1 MQNLL
6 SPIIG
11 KFDSVV
17 SKVLQPGINA
27 LSSSNN
33 IVVVICLPT
42 KHLGDLKN
50 LLKCVRPFQ
59 IEWEFGRV
67 GF

>member
-1 MQNLL
+1 MHCH
-6 SPIIG
+6 P
-11 KFDSVV
+11 V
-17 SKVLQPGINA
+17 
-27 LSSSNN
+27 

-50 LLKCVRPFQ
+50 LLKCVPAFQ
-59 IEWEFGRV
+59 IEWEFGSV

>member
-17 SKVLQPGINA
+17 TKVLETGINA
-27 LSSSNN
+27 LSSSNCSCDLF
-33 IVVVICLPT
+33 IPT

-50 LLKCVRPFQ
+50 LLKCVRAFQ
-59 IEWEFGRV
+59 IEWEFGSV
-67 GF
+67 HF